1 MKCGAVSPAQWTV
14 SSSASATRSVF
25 PQCYECYQCDFF
37 QKTAAAV
44 RGGGARGGAPLS
56 ATSPEDSGEV
66 ARVTLRREPPGL
78 ARVSPR
84 REPPAQR
91 RREERRSPS
100 SRRPARPLHALLPG
114 GPDGAYTNTLRHSRQ
129 RPRADSAYT
138 SPQSTAP
145 PQQTVLAPRHS
156 RRRPTTDGAY
166 ISPGGPSVSGCV
178 CLDSRKEEKEEE
190 EPEEEEEGSESR

>member
-1 MKCGAVSPAQWTV
+1 MRRRLPRPVDGVFFHECYECP
-14 SSSASATRSVF
+14 VF
-25 PQCYECYQCDFF
+25 PQCYESYQCGFF
-37 QKTAAAV
+37 QRTAAAV
-44 RGGGARGGAPLS
+44 RGGGARGDAPLS
-56 ATSPEDSGEV
+56 ATSPADSGEA

-91 RREERRSPS
+91 RKEERRSPS

-114 GPDGAYTNTLRHSRQ
+114 GPDSAYTNTLRHSRQ

-145 PQQTVLAPRHS
+145 HSRRCLHLATVDGAPQQTVLTSPRVG
-156 RRRPTTDGAY
+156 RL
-166 ISPGGPSVSGCV
+166 SPAASV
-178 CLDSRKEEKEEE
+178 
-190 EPEEEEEGSESR
+190 